1 MMCTVRKLLFVTA
14 LLAAEGRAEQAFDS
28 VPYGKR
34 FVLPCATVLCQDN
47 HVVNGAELVHDGA
60 ASRDRAGLRRDTW
73 YFLGYQVVAI
83 GILYAAPESLSGW
96 SEEQRENY
104 SLSEWRDNIT
114 HPAWDE
120 DDHVINYVLHPYW
133 GAAYYVRARERG
145 YSRMHSFWYS
155 SLLSTAYEFGAEA
168 LFERPSIQDL
178 IVTPVGGTL
187 LGNYFMKVR
196 AGVRARED
204 ELGYRRT
211 ADKWLWVLTDPLG
224 SINQQLD
231 RLFNRDTTLHV
242 RPFVSEIRHREP
254 GAPASGPSFETEP
267 VVGIWF
273 HVSW

>member
-1 MMCTVRKLLFVTA
+1 MYCVRKLLVVTA
-14 LLAAEGRAEQAFDS
+14 LLAAEGRAEQPLDS
-28 VPYGKR
+28 VPYVER

-47 HVVNGAELVHDGA
+47 YAVSNDELVHDDA
-60 ASRDRAGLRRDTW
+60 DSRDRAGLQRDTW

-83 GILYAAPESLSGW
+83 GILYAVPESLSGW

-104 SLSEWRDNIT
+104 SLSEWRDNVT

-120 DDHVINYVLHPYW
+120 DDHVLNYVLHPYW

-145 YSRMHSFWYS
+145 YSRMQSFWYS

-168 LFERPSIQDL
+168 LFEPPSIQDL
-178 IVTPVGGTL
+178 IVTPVGGAL

-196 AGVRARED
+196 AGVRARE
-204 ELGYRRT
+204 EVLGHRRT
-211 ADKWLWVLTDPLG
+211 ADKWIWVLTDPLG

-231 RLFNRDTTLHV
+231 RLFNRDTTLYV
-242 RPFVSEIRHREP
+242 RPFVSKIRHKEP
-254 GAPASGPSFETEP
+254 GAPAGPPFETER
-267 VVGIWF
+267 VFGVWF